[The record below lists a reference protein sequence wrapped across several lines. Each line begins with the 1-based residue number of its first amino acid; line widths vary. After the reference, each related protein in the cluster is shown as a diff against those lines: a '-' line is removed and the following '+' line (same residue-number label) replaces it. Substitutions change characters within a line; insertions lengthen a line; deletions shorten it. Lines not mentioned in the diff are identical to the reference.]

1 MPAGA
6 SSSLLRIG
14 CFFAF
19 TAVAYALAV
28 RPSSRRRLP
37 MALLGRAP
45 QTQPVEELLEVCKT
59 ACDEISELIERVYGS
74 INADPSGNVVRKE
87 DLSYLSLADGVVQVR
102 AAPTST
108 LPLLLARPDDVP
120 N

>member
-6 SSSLLRIG
+6 SSLLRIG

-19 TAVAYALAV
+19 TAVTYALAV
-28 RPSSRRRLP
+28 RVASSRRRLP

-87 DLSYLSLADGVVQVR
+87 DLSYLSLADGIVQVR
-102 AAPTST
+102 AAPTSM
-108 LPLLLARPDDVP
+108 LPLLRARPDDVP